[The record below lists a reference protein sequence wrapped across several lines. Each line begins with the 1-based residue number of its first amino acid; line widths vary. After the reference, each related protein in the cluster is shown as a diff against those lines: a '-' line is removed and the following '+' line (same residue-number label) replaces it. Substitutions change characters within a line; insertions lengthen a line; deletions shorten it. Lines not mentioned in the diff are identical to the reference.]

1 MAVQR
6 ILGAGV
12 IVGAAVG
19 AMLAIQPAQA
29 SAATPIPAAP
39 IPAGAKY
46 VALGS
51 SFAAGPGI
59 TPVEPGSPA
68 ACARST
74 RNYANLVAGHLK
86 LALTDA
92 TCSGATTANVLTT
105 SQAGQ
110 PPQINAVTADTK
122 LVTMTIGGNDVNYLG
137 SLDSYSCQDSGGASC
152 GTVDQAAINAG
163 LKTVGSRIAAVIDAV
178 RARAPQAKIVVVDYQ
193 TILPVTGPLC
203 TGVPMSDAHLAFERG
218 VRTQLDAATR
228 SAAAAHHATLV
239 DVATASQSHNACSA
253 APWIEKYV
261 VPAGIAPYHPKPA
274 GMAAIA
280 TMVEGQ
286 LS

>member
-6 ILGAGV
+6 WVGAGV
-12 IVGAAVG
+12 ILGAAMG
-19 AMLAIQPAQA
+19 AMLALQPAKAQA
-29 SAATPIPAAP
+29 AELIPP
-39 IPAGAKY
+39 GARY

-59 TPVEPGSPA
+59 PPAEPGGPA
-68 ACARST
+68 ACGRSS
-74 RNYANLVAGHLK
+74 RNYANLVAGKLG

-110 PPQINAVTADTK
+110 PPQIQAVTADTR

-137 SLDSYSCQDSGGASC
+137 SLGSYSCQDSGGSSC
-152 GTVDQAAINAG
+152 GAVDQAAITAG

-178 RARAPQAKIVVVDYQ
+178 RARAPQARVVVVDYQ
-193 TILPVTGPLC
+193 TILPVAGPLC
-203 TGVPMSDAHLAFERG
+203 DGVPMSDAHLAFERG
-218 VRTQLDAATR
+218 LRVQLDAATR
-228 SAAAAHHATLV
+228 AAAADRHATLV
-239 DVATASQSHNACSA
+239 DVATASLSHNACSA
-253 APWIEKYV
+253 EPWIEKYV
-261 VPAGIAPYHPKPA
+261 VPAGISAYHPKPA

-280 TMVEGQ
+280 AMVEDR